1 MKTIFNMTGKFA
13 SLFLFAA
20 FLFFSCSDDVLDSVN
35 KDKDHPKSVDSK
47 YILAEVITST
57 ASRNIGGDLN
67 TYLSAYIE
75 HEVGIDNQLYRAET
89 RMNEPSNASTFNNV
103 WESLYTA
110 LRDARIVI
118 DKCSEGGAQ
127 EGNVVTRGIAKV
139 LAAYNS
145 ALITDMFGD
154 APWAEAALVL
164 PNGLP
169 VYMQPKIDKQEDI
182 YKEIF
187 AYLDAAITDLQ
198 GTDSHFSG
206 SVGNFDL
213 LYNGDK
219 AKWLKLAYGLK
230 ARYTL
235 HLLAKSANKSADL
248 AKILEYVSQ
257 SFASVAD
264 QAALDIYDAVNYN
277 PLFDFQWSRDG
288 LAASESMA
296 EKLMDRNDPRLRRV
310 FVDAYWAQMEGPDD
324 DEFFMAPNGTPEQIR
339 YYYNTSIFVYS
350 QVAPTMFMS
359 YHELLFIKAEALAR
373 QGNLDEAKEVLR
385 KAVVAGIAN
394 TEVSVSAAFD
404 APELEDW
411 GGLDETTD
419 AISKE
424 EAEEYFDTEVEP
436 LFDESP
442 LKEIM
447 IQKYLA
453 FFGASGESTEAY
465 NDVRRLKA
473 LGEDFI
479 TLANTR
485 RFPLRCGYGNSDT
498 TTNPNVK
505 NAFGDGQY
513 VYSENV
519 WWAGG
524 SR

>member
-1 MKTIFNMTGKFA
+1 MKTIFKMTTKFA
-13 SLFLFAA
+13 SLFLAAA
-20 FLFFSCSDDVLDSVN
+20 FVCLSCSDDKLDN
-35 KDKDHPKSVDSK
+35 INRDKDHPKIVDSK

-57 ASRNIGGDLN
+57 AFHNIGGDLN
-67 TYLSAYIE
+67 TYLSTYVE
-75 HEVGIDNQLYRAET
+75 HEVGIDNQLYHAEI

-103 WESLYTA
+103 WNSLYTA

-118 DKCSEGGAQ
+118 DKCSPGGAQ
-127 EGNVVTRGIAKV
+127 EGNLVTRGIAEV

-154 APWAEAALVL
+154 APWSEAAVIQ
-164 PNGLP
+164 PNGMP
-169 VYMQPKIDKQEDI
+169 AYMNPKIDKQEDI
-182 YKEIF
+182 YKGIF

-206 SVGNFDL
+206 SVGSYDL
-213 LYNGDK
+213 LYNGNK
-219 AKWLKLAYGLK
+219 AKWTKLAYGLK

-235 HLLAKSANKSADL
+235 RLLAKSSNKSADYD
-248 AKILEYVSQ
+248 KILEYASK
-257 SFASVAD
+257 SFASAAD
-264 QAALDIYDAVNYN
+264 QAAFNVYDAVNYN

-296 EKLMDRNDPRLRRV
+296 EKLIERNDPRLHRV
-310 FVDAYWAQMEGPDD
+310 FVDAELAQMEGAD
-324 DEFFMAPNGTPEQIR
+324 DEAFFMAPNGTPEQNK

-373 QGNLDEAKEVLR
+373 KGNIAEAKDVL
-385 KAVVAGIAN
+385 KDAVIAGIAN
-394 TEVSVSAAFD
+394 TEANVAAAFD
-404 APELEDW
+404 APEVGDYLE
-411 GGLDETTD
+411 ETSD
-419 AISKE
+419 AITEE

-436 LFDESP
+436 LFDDNP

-447 IQKYLA
+447 VQKYLA
-453 FFGASGESTEAY
+453 FHGASGESTEAY

-473 LGEDFI
+473 LGENFI

-485 RFPLRCGYGNSDT
+485 KFPLRCGYGNSDT
-498 TTNPNVK
+498 TTNPSLK
-505 NAFGDGQY
+505 AAFGDGQY